1 MTRFE
6 VAAMVFWSTQGAV
19 IVAGAWAGLALTGR
33 SGALAKLCATAIS
46 YLAWMAL
53 TALVYGR
60 LGGGAPLIVADGA
73 FLVALFLTAFASAVA
88 WLLLWLLW
96 PARHAAIEGRIHRI

>member
-6 VAAMVFWSTQGAV
+6 IAAMAFWSAQGAV
-19 IVAGAWAGLALTGR
+19 VVAGAWAGLALTGR
-33 SGALAKLCATAIS
+33 SGALAKLSATAIS
-46 YLAWMAL
+46 YLAWMTL

-73 FLVALFLTAFASAVA
+73 FLVALFMTAFASAGA
-88 WLLLWLLW
+88 WLTLWLLW
-96 PARHAAIEGRIHRI
+96 PARHAEIAGHIHRI